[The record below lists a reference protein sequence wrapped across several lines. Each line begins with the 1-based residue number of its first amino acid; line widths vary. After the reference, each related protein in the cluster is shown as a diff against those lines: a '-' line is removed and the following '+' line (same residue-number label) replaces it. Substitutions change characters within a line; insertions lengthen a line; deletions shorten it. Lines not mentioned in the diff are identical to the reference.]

1 MTDAE
6 LNALLAELKQG
17 TIPSAEAHARI
28 LQAMRDAPYENLDF
42 ARIDHHRAVR
52 QGVPE
57 VVFGQGKSP
66 SQIALIAERIVR
78 RGHNLLVTR
87 ATKEAFDAVKKV
99 LPDAV
104 FHENARAIT
113 RRPAEPDAPA
123 ATARAMSPATAPAS
137 TPDAQGPD
145 AVVFADAER
154 AGGAAGTI
162 AGTVLVVSAGT
173 SDMPVADE
181 AAVAAE
187 AMGLQVERLYDVGVA
202 GLHRLLGERG
212 RLDSAAVI
220 IVVAGMEGAL
230 PSVVGGLVRV
240 PVIAVPTSVG
250 YGASF
255 GGLAALLGMLN
266 SCAAGVAVVN
276 IDNGY
281 GAAALA
287 ARILSNRPTA

>member
-6 LNALLAELKQG
+6 LHALLTELKQG
-17 TIPSAEAHARI
+17 TIPSGEAHARI
-28 LQAMRDAPYENLDF
+28 LRAMRDAPYENLDF

-66 SQIALIAERIVR
+66 SQIALIADRIVR

-87 ATKEAFDAVKKV
+87 ATREAFDAVKEV

-104 FHENARAIT
+104 FHESARAIT
-113 RRPAEPDAPA
+113 RRPPEPNVSA
-123 ATARAMSPATAPAS
+123 ATTPAS
-137 TPDAQGPD
+137 TSDAP
-145 AVVFADAER
+145 R
-154 AGGAAGTI
+154 I
-162 AGTVLVVSAGT
+162 PGTVLVVSAGT

-181 AAVAAE
+181 AAVSAE
-187 AMGLQVERLYDVGVA
+187 AMGLDIERLYDVGVA

-240 PVIAVPTSVG
+240 PVIAVPTSIG

-266 SCAAGVAVVN
+266 SCAAGIAVVN

-287 ARILSNRPTA
+287 SRILSNRPTA